1 MCKQHFFDKA
11 LMKNN
16 KKLKILITDDD
27 PRSLY
32 AMEMLLSQESYEL
45 HFADGGLATIAQFE
59 TDPPDV
65 LLLDVMMPD
74 MTGYEVCRHL
84 KTDERWQHIPIILVT
99 ALDRK
104 DDIVSGLEAG
114 ADEFLSKPVHGPEL
128 RARVQSVLRIK
139 QQHDAVLETL
149 QLREDM
155 ANMVVH
161 DMRSPLAALML
172 CADLLRRQGDLSE
185 TQDYLAQQV
194 VFLAHNLDT
203 YATDLLLL
211 AKMSSGKLALRLEPV
226 DMVALVLAAKKQYL
240 EMADSRD
247 IELVTRLPDQQRRV
261 LLDKNLMHRV
271 IDNLLSNAFKFSP
284 DGAVITLQLAY
295 RDKNDLE
302 QSGMCLQIIDQGPGI
317 PEEHLE
323 SIFDA
328 YEIADVKQPDIPQ
341 LGLGLAFCKM
351 VVTAHEGQIL
361 AGNNETGGAV
371 FTIEM

>member
-1 MCKQHFFDKA
+1 
-11 LMKNN
+11 MKNN

-45 HFADGGLATIAQFE
+45 HFADGGLATIVQFE

-74 MTGYEVCRHL
+74 MTGYEVCRYL
-84 KTDERWQHIPIILVT
+84 KTNERWQHIPIILVT

-104 DDIVSGLEAG
+104 DDIVCGLEAG

-128 RARVQSVLRIK
+128 RARVQSALRIK

-247 IELVTRLPDQQRRV
+247 IKLVTRLPDQQRRV

-284 DGAVITLQLAY
+284 DGAVITLQLVY
-295 RDKNDLE
+295 RDKDDLE

-361 AGNNETGGAV
+361 AGNNETTGAV
-371 FTIEM
+371 FTIEI